1 MAILRFPG
9 LPSCPRI
16 FFEKMVLML
25 SNCEKNHDS
34 LSILVALKSLG
45 RPFDFLKV
53 GMWALEVVRWVCV
66 EWAVCPFS
74 L

>member
-1 MAILRFPG
+1 
-9 LPSCPRI
+9 
-16 FFEKMVLML
+16 ML

-34 LSILVALKSLG
+34 LSILVALRSLG